1 MQPGERIDHYRL
13 VSLVGAGG
21 MGEVYRAVDERLRRV
36 VAIKVL
42 PRSSDPAQ
50 RETRLL
56 REAQA
61 ASHLNHPGIVTIHD
75 VGRWEDR
82 TYIVMELVDGR
93 RLSELAQAGIEPAQA
108 VALCRQAAEAM
119 AVAHERGIL
128 HRDIKP
134 DNLMVTHDD
143 RVKILDFGVAK
154 VYDPNASVD
163 AEPAELEADAP
174 PVPALPPLLALPLDQ
189 PGDALDDTIA
199 LHPQTPSTISVTR
212 TGALLGTPAYMSPE
226 QAAGAPVDERS
237 EVYSLGLVLYELLTG
252 IRPLQRG
259 TLIDTL
265 AAAREPAIA
274 APSAAA
280 RARRVPRACDRLLA
294 RALARAPADRH
305 PTMRALADDL
315 RQLEESLSGRGRPG
329 RGRRWL
335 PVAVAGALVAAGG
348 VTAALL
354 SSERSRDRPAAAPA
368 IAITSVRRLTF
379 DPGCEELPSFWP
391 DGSAVVFD
399 GVVDGDTELVRL
411 DLATGA
417 RHRLTRNPGWDI
429 GGAVS
434 PDGRSVAFVRFTD
447 RGRELAVVPW
457 SDGKAGAARSVGL
470 TRGYPTWTAD
480 GDILIGDDQ
489 GRMLRVDPDRGVQA
503 AELIASRSG
512 FAVVELDQMATG
524 ELLFAVRRAGQ
535 DPNRIEIGIVQAGG
549 RVEMINL
556 EPTVDSVGIARDAGG
571 RGFYYAE
578 MTQTGPRLYWRSLAG
593 GDPAELQAL
602 PFPYGGVSAA
612 RDGTHLVLS
621 TCRQVFQVGRLEEG
635 GRFAPFFTGSDWSD
649 LNVAALAGGAYAF
662 ASDRSGETQI
672 WAGRPGEAP
681 HLLVH
686 QPSNFPAVS
695 PDGRLLA
702 WIATGAG
709 EKGLYLSGVD
719 GAAPRRLTSSDGDD
733 QPRFAS
739 DGQSL
744 FVLRGGPEGSRVVEI
759 PIAGGDARPVTPPGT
774 VGYAVSP
781 IGRGFAWLDQTGEG
795 RYLMVGERGD
805 DGVRVPGLPSGNYM
819 SITFSADGKKI
830 WLVRGGTEVIE
841 VSPDGATPPVVLWR
855 TANDL
860 IGFIA
865 AAPDGSGLIG
875 DVASYEGDIY
885 LVEGRFR

>member
-1 MQPGERIDHYRL
+1 VQPGERIDHYRL
-13 VSLVGAGG
+13 VSLVGVGG
-21 MGEVYRAVDERLRRV
+21 MGEVYRAVDERLRRD

-42 PRSSDPAQ
+42 PRSTEPAQ

-75 VGRWEDR
+75 VGRWDNR

-93 RLSELAQAGIEPAQA
+93 RLSELAQAGIDPVQA

-134 DNLMVTHDD
+134 DNLMVTRDD
-143 RVKILDFGVAK
+143 RVKSLDFGVAK

-163 AEPAELEADAP
+163 AEPVAVEVDAP
-174 PVPALPPLLALPLDQ
+174 PVPALSHVPELPP
-189 PGDALDDTIA
+189 GEGGEALDDTIA
-199 LHPQTPSTISVTR
+199 LHPHTPSTISVTK

-252 IRPLQRG
+252 VRPLQRA
-259 TLIDTL
+259 TLIETL
-265 AAAREPAIA
+265 ASARDPSIAPA
-274 APSAAA
+274 SAGP
-280 RARRVPRACDRLLA
+280 RGRGVPRGCDRLLA
-294 RALARAPADRH
+294 RALARAPAGRH

-315 RQLEESLSGRGRPG
+315 RQLEASLSGRGRPG

-335 PVAVAGALVAAGG
+335 PIALVLAIGAVG
-348 VTAALL
+348 VAIAIVAI
-354 SSERSRDRPAAAPA
+354 ERSHDRPATAPA
-368 IAITSVRRLTF
+368 IAIDSVRRLTF
-379 DPGCEELPSFWP
+379 DPGCEELPYFWP

-399 GVVDGDTELVRL
+399 GVVDGDTELIRL

-434 PDGRSVAFVRFTD
+434 PDGRLVSFVRFTD
-447 RGRELAVVPW
+447 RGRELMVLPW
-457 SDGKAGAARSVGL
+457 SHGEAGAARSVGL

-480 GDILIGDDQ
+480 GKILIGDDQ
-489 GRMLRVDPDRGVQA
+489 GRMLRVDPDRGAEA
-503 AELIASRSG
+503 AEVIASRSG
-512 FAVVELDQMATG
+512 FAVVELDQMASG

-535 DPNRIEIGIVQAGG
+535 DPNRVEVGVVRAGG
-549 RVEMINL
+549 RVEMMDL

-571 RGFYYAE
+571 HGFYYAE
-578 MTQTGPRLYWRSLAG
+578 MSPTGPRLYWRSLAG
-593 GDPAELQAL
+593 GDPVELQAV

-612 RDGTHLVLS
+612 RGGTRLVLS
-621 TCRQVFQVGRLEEG
+621 TCRQVFQVGRLAEG
-635 GRFAPFFTGSDWSD
+635 DRFAPFFTGSDWSD
-649 LNVAALAGGAYAF
+649 LNVAALADGAYVF

-672 WAGRPGEAP
+672 WTGRPGEAP

-686 QPSNFPAVS
+686 QPSNFPTVS
-695 PDGRLLA
+695 PDGRRLA
-702 WIATGAG
+702 WIAPRAG
-709 EKGLYLSGVD
+709 EKGLYVSGVD
-719 GAAPRRLTSSDGDD
+719 GAAPRRLTRSDGED

-739 DGQSL
+739 DGESL

-759 PIAGGDARPVTPPGT
+759 PIAGGEARPVTPPGA

-781 IGRGFAWLDQTGEG
+781 IGRGFAWLDQTADG
-795 RYLMVGERGD
+795 RYLMVGQRGD
-805 DGVRVPGLPSGNYM
+805 DGVRVPGLPSGNYT
-819 SITFSADGKKI
+819 SITFSRDGKKI

-841 VSPDGATPPVVLWR
+841 VSPDGATPPVVVWR

-865 AAPDGSGLIG
+865 ASPDGNGIIG